1 MEMSETQI
9 HILVNALMSACG
21 FVVCYNIIPKFK
33 TMFINARLFGID
45 MSKRD
50 KRKMWV
56 LACAMLWTKQ
66 ISFVAF
72 VIRLCKGIFFIC
84 HFSFIDISLLSPESQ
99 GMICGAIFL
108 VIMFL
113 FIPVPFYKH
122 ILTDNSE
129 KSFPHHEVCRS
140 FFVHKI
146 VFLRVAFWF
155 TFSYNT

>member
-9 HILVNALMSACG
+9 HILVNAVMSACG

-33 TMFINARLFGID
+33 TMFINANLFGID

-50 KRKMWV
+50 KKKMWV
-56 LACAMLWTKQ
+56 LACAILWTKQ
-66 ISFVAF
+66 IAFVAF
-72 VIRLCKGIFFIC
+72 VVERYLFFFIC
-84 HFSFIDISLLSPESQ
+84 HFPFIDVSLLSPESQ

-140 FFVHKI
+140 FCVHKI

-155 TFSYNT
+155 TFS

>member
-33 TMFINARLFGID
+33 TMFINAHLSGID

-56 LACAMLWTKQ
+56 LACANCEPSKLHLLPL
-66 ISFVAF
+66 
-72 VIRLCKGIFFIC
+72 LCKGIFFIC
-84 HFSFIDISLLSPESQ
+84 HFSFIDVSLLSPESQ
-99 GMICGAIFL
+99 GMICGAVFL

>member
-33 TMFINARLFGID
+33 TMFINAHLFGID

-66 ISFVAF
+66 IAFVAF
-72 VIRLCKGIFFIC
+72 VTLRYLFYLPFFFHWCLSFKSGISRDDLWS
-84 HFSFIDISLLSPESQ
+84 HFPCDY
-99 GMICGAIFL
+99 
-108 VIMFL
+108 V
-113 FIPVPFYKH
+113 
-122 ILTDNSE
+122 
-129 KSFPHHEVCRS
+129 
-140 FFVHKI
+140 FVHPCTI
-146 VFLRVAFWF
+146 LQTHLDRQLRKVVPTSWGL
-155 TFSYNT
+155 